1 MMMEKLALVVV
12 QLAQSLQ
19 LVVFSIIQQWKKSKS
34 MEEVAQTSSYQ
45 PEDHLKLLKNSA
57 KRRV

>member
-34 MEEVAQTSSYQ
+34 MEVVAQTSSYQ